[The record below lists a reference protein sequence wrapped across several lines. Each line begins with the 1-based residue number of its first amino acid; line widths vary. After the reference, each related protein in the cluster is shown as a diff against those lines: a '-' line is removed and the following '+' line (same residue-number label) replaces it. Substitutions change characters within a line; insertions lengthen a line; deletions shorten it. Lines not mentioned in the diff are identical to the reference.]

1 MAWNAILEK
10 KLIFYKSIMTMFR
23 KIVTI
28 CLVAFLYVPADAQ
41 DFYDEFRA
49 KSIDVEGMKIGH
61 KMTYDQFV
69 AKFGIPDRY
78 EQNELGDPGSPC
90 LDEYYW
96 VGKNFL
102 SFTENGTFCEFFLR
116 DDRFSALTLW
126 ISGGIRVGD
135 KLSKLYTILLRCRM
149 TKRRDILRKVLV
161 ICLLALPA
169 VTMIAQD
176 FYDEFRAKSIDV
188 EGVKTGQKMTYDQF
202 VTKFGKPTE
211 YIQSDSDSGEEGT
224 PTTDEYYRV
233 GKDVFYF
240 RNNGSFCGF
249 SIKDKKLSVL
259 TLWIDGGIHV
269 GDKLSSLDNFKYGK
283 PKVASWLE
291 PKDGVVK
298 YTLFYNYL
306 DGLVFLSV
314 KNGIICSIS
323 YSDPI

>member
-1 MAWNAILEK
+1 
-10 KLIFYKSIMTMFR
+10 
-23 KIVTI
+23 
-28 CLVAFLYVPADAQ
+28 
-41 DFYDEFRA
+41 
-49 KSIDVEGMKIGH
+49 
-61 KMTYDQFV
+61 
-69 AKFGIPDRY
+69 
-78 EQNELGDPGSPC
+78 
-90 LDEYYW
+90 
-96 VGKNFL
+96 
-102 SFTENGTFCEFFLR
+102 
-116 DDRFSALTLW
+116 
-126 ISGGIRVGD
+126 
-135 KLSKLYTILLRCRM
+135 M

-211 YIQSDSDSGEEGT
+211 YIQSDSDSGEDGT

-249 SIKDKKLSVL
+249 SIKDKRLSVL

-314 KNGIICSIS
+314 KDGTICSIS

>member
-1 MAWNAILEK
+1 
-10 KLIFYKSIMTMFR
+10 MTMFR

-78 EQNELGDPGSPC
+78 EQNELGDPGSSC

-135 KLSKLYTILLRCRM
+135 KLSKL
-149 TKRRDILRKVLV
+149 
-161 ICLLALPA
+161 
-169 VTMIAQD
+169 
-176 FYDEFRAKSIDV
+176 
-188 EGVKTGQKMTYDQF
+188 
-202 VTKFGKPTE
+202 
-211 YIQSDSDSGEEGT
+211 
-224 PTTDEYYRV
+224 
-233 GKDVFYF
+233 
-240 RNNGSFCGF
+240 
-249 SIKDKKLSVL
+249 
-259 TLWIDGGIHV
+259 
-269 GDKLSSLDNFKYGK
+269 DNFKYGR

-291 PKDGVVK
+291 PHNGLVEYV
-298 YTLFYNYL
+298 LFYDYL
-306 DGLVFLSV
+306 DDLVFLSV
-314 KNGIICSIS
+314 KDGVIQIIH
-323 YSDPI
+323 YSSSM